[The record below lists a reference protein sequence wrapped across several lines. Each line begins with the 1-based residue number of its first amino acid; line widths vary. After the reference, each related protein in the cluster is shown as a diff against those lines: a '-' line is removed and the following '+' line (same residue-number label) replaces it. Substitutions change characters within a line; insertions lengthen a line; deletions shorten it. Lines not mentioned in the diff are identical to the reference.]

1 MDKSITIQNGRL
13 GSMSNEKNE
22 VVYLCTWNDGEIV
35 QIHTKKT
42 LKDEYKDTNLFDVD
56 KDRLVNDSMFNWCL
70 VIPTRANEQVRSI
83 NEIFDDLREQVNNQ
97 GLTKKPILIN
107 RKPKRRGEN

>member
-13 GSMSNEKNE
+13 GSISNEKNK
-22 VVYLCTWNDGEIV
+22 VVYLCTWNDGETV
-35 QIHTKKT
+35 QIHTKET
-42 LKDEYKDTNLFDVD
+42 LRDEYKDTNLFDVD

-83 NEIFDDLREQVNNQ
+83 SEIFDYFEDQENFTIGHVWEQDNMRIQ
-97 GLTKKPILIN
+97 RIK
-107 RKPKRRGEN
+107 